1 VATKQSSSALVA
13 LDCFP
18 RVKPGVAMT
27 GIESVS
33 LPDRGPN
40 TTKGAA
46 SLQRPVEPMIRRKP
60 HARGKTIT

>member
-1 VATKQSSSALVA
+1 
-13 LDCFP
+13 
-18 RVKPGVAMT
+18 MT